1 MHADNWAN
9 KAKQMGYR
17 TRAVYKLEEILKKVS
32 FPNDSK
38 VLDLGSSP
46 GGWSHYLKV
55 NYSNFKIYAVDILPM
70 DEIKEVEF
78 FQTGIED
85 IDSIN
90 IFNDLINKF
99 DLVISDIAPN
109 LSGISSIDT
118 ENILE
123 LNKITIEAANKFL
136 KLENGTFI
144 IKTFQNNNLKSLR
157 KIMSS
162 FFKNIQV
169 IKPAA
174 SKKKSG
180 EIYLVGVR

>member
-1 MHADNWAN
+1 
-9 KAKQMGYR
+9 
-17 TRAVYKLEEILKKVS
+17 
-32 FPNDSK
+32 
-38 VLDLGSSP
+38 
-46 GGWSHYLKV
+46 
-55 NYSNFKIYAVDILPM
+55 M
-70 DEIKEVEF
+70 DEINEVEF

-85 IDSIN
+85 LDSIN

-144 IKTFQNNNLKSLR
+144 IKTFQNNNLKKLR
-157 KIMSS
+157 KIMTS